1 MLVSDNLRRTLIIFS
16 FTFFAVLL
24 ALNLVTRPSEE
35 RACMSAFFSWAC
47 PVRGVGADRLLLE
60 HLSPMSK
67 IPLLSLSS
75 AKRVLDWSTP
85 LGFCLSN
92 VVSSATGLPP
102 QTMLNLAAGSYHGVT
117 VGTLLF
123 VVSATIGGLLGFLLM
138 RTLLRGMLLRA
149 KFMQP
154 HRSKWE
160 ALDRAISMEGAVR
173 LVTLLRLSPAIPFM
187 PATALLSF
195 TEVSFAAFAIGT
207 LIGLVP
213 FTAIYAFVGVAGK
226 ELLTGGLRNP
236 QTLALTAFGVATTI
250 ALTVYIN
257 SVASTALAAAQI

>member
-1 MLVSDNLRRTLIIFS
+1 
-16 FTFFAVLL
+16 
-24 ALNLVTRPSEE
+24 
-35 RACMSAFFSWAC
+35 
-47 PVRGVGADRLLLE
+47 
-60 HLSPMSK
+60 
-67 IPLLSLSS
+67 
-75 AKRVLDWSTP
+75 
-85 LGFCLSN
+85 
-92 VVSSATGLPP
+92 
-102 QTMLNLAAGSYHGVT
+102 MLNLAAGSYHGVT

-160 ALDRAISMEGAVR
+160 ALDRAISTEGAVR

-195 TEVSFAAFAIGT
+195 TEVSFSAFAIGT

-257 SVASTALAAAQI
+257 SVASTALAVAQI